1 MLTIAL
7 PKGRIAEETLAIF
20 AEIFGE
26 ESSKENGKE
35 FQFEGRELML
45 DIGDFRFLNVRNQ
58 DVPTYVEHGSADI
71 GVVGLDVITE
81 KELDIVKLLDMRLGK
96 CKVAIGIKNEDDIDW
111 SKPNIKIATKMVNIT
126 KDYFSS
132 KAVGVEI
139 IKLYG
144 SIELAPLVGLADAIV
159 DIVETGN
166 TMRENGLKVAEDIM
180 DSSAHL
186 IANKNSYYAKKDEI
200 LTLYQ
205 KIKTIVESR
214 ESK

>member
-1 MLTIAL
+1 MLTVAL
-7 PKGRIAEETLAIF
+7 PKGRIAEETLEIF
-20 AEIFGE
+20 SEIFG
-26 ESSKENGKE
+26 GE
-35 FQFEGRELML
+35 FKFEGRELIMEV
-45 DIGDFRFLNVRNQ
+45 GNFRFLNVRNQ

-81 KELDIVKLLDMRLGK
+81 KELDIIKLLDMNLGR
-96 CKVAIGIKNEDDIDW
+96 CKVAIGIKNEDELDW

-126 KDYFSS
+126 QKYFAS

-144 SIELAPLVGLADAIV
+144 SIELAPLVGLSDAIV
-159 DIVETGN
+159 DIVETGA

-180 DSSAHL
+180 NSSAQL

-200 LTLYQ
+200 LSLYEQ
-205 KIKTIVESR
+205 IKSVVKSR
-214 ESK
+214 A